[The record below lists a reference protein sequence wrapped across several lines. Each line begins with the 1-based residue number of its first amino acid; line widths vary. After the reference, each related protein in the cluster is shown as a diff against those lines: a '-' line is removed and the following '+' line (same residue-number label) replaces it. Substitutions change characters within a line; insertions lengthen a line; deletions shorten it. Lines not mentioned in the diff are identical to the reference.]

1 MIGQSV
7 TCEECGAVRDASNH
21 WFELRRTLS
30 GAPYFREWTY
40 EAEQPG
46 TEHICGEKCAHAV
59 LSKYLTA
66 LRELAK
72 ELVAA

>member
-7 TCEECGAVRDASNH
+7 TCEECGAVRGIGNH
-21 WFELRRTLS
+21 WFELRRTPS

-46 TEHICGEKCAHAV
+46 TEHICGEKCAHGV
-59 LSKYLTA
+59 LSKYLSG
-66 LRELAK
+66 LREK
-72 ELVAA
+72 TKVAV

>member
-7 TCEECGAVRDASNH
+7 TCEECGAVRGIGNH
-21 WFELRRTLS
+21 WFELRRTPS

-46 TEHICGEKCAHAV
+46 TEHVCGEKCAHLV
-59 LSKYLTA
+59 LNRHLAS

-72 ELVAA
+72 EMVAA

>member
-7 TCEECGAVRDASNH
+7 TCEECGAVRGIGNH
-21 WFELRRTLS
+21 WFELRRTPS
-30 GAPYFREWTY
+30 GVPYFREWTY

-46 TEHICGEKCAHAV
+46 TEHICGEKCAHLV
-59 LSKYLTA
+59 LSRHLTA
-66 LRELAK
+66 LRERAK